1 MPLALL
7 LAVLAAAAAAPATAA
22 TAQQG
27 SGQAGPAIELRLGSV
42 APVVGPK
49 TPLSYRLVVSN
60 PGTVELRD
68 LRVQAS
74 LGAPLRTR
82 SDLQRMVDNP
92 DAVPGDLRPLQA
104 WRPGNGATAVAPG
117 RTLALEPHAEPLP
130 ASLEV
135 PSPGAVLPLVLRVS
149 AGSELGGVTSRLA
162 TFMVAVG
169 GKVDRPLRLALLVPL
184 HEQSHRNPA
193 GDFTDD
199 RLAGQLAVDG
209 SLGAIAAELAR
220 PGVPR
225 ISTVIDPLLI
235 DEATAMGGGWR
246 LRQGRRVTAV
256 PAGDPSSRA
265 ASRFLHDLRQ
275 AAGRN
280 LPSAFPYASADL
292 PALVRAGYHAD
303 ALASLLHAERHL
315 KEWLGPDPDASLA
328 WPVPGAIDAA
338 TLRVLDEAGADSV
351 VLDPHL
357 LPTTASTTQN
367 ATVDLGGGLGALQ
380 RALVPDAG
388 LSAALADPKTRS
400 APAEWAQRVLA
411 ETAITWLELPNS
423 QTPRGILLAP
433 PQSWRPAP
441 DFFRSLVR
449 GLGAS
454 PWLRV
459 EGASGLARQVAQGPG
474 EEQRPLAP
482 YTDADVGL
490 GLPASYL
497 RSVVD
502 TESQLTSFSRAVGSD
517 YEPLDDYDRDLL
529 IAESSDWRSTAGRAL
544 GRTFVRAVSQG
555 IKAVYRRVG
564 VQPTR
569 VTLTSRRGAIPIT
582 VTNSGDQRLTVVLR
596 LSSPRVDLPP
606 LSESFT
612 LNPREHVT
620 RRVEVGTRTTGTFPI
635 RVEVLTPDG
644 NVRIV
649 QNGQV
654 TLVSTAFNRVA
665 LILAGGAIGFL
676 LLWWGRKTGWRRRPG
691 SQGGASEASAEPAGP
706 VDPPDPADRTVPA
719 GSVPSGVEPPD
730 RAQ

>member
-1 MPLALL
+1 MSRRMPLVPLLL
-7 LAVLAAAAAAPATAA
+7 LAVLAGTAGTATAA
-22 TAQQG
+22 NAATARQG
-27 SGQAGPAIELRLGSV
+27 AGQPGPAIQLQLGSV

-49 TPLSYRLVVSN
+49 LPLSYRLLVSN

-68 LRVQAS
+68 LRLQAS
-74 LGAPLRTR
+74 LGAPIRTR
-82 SDLQRMVDNP
+82 SDLQRMADNP
-92 DAVPGDLRPLQA
+92 DAVPGDLRPLQS
-104 WRPGNGATAVAPG
+104 WRPGNGAAAVAPG
-117 RTLALEPHAEPLP
+117 RTLALEPHSEPLP
-130 ASLEV
+130 TSLEV

-149 AGSELGGVTSRLA
+149 ASSQLGDTTSRL
-162 TFMVAVG
+162 TTSVVALG
-169 GKVDRPLRLALLVPL
+169 GKGGRVERPLRLALLVPL

-199 RLAGQLAVDG
+199 RLAGQLAADG

-220 PGVPR
+220 PGGPR
-225 ISTVIDPLLI
+225 ITTVIDPLLI

-246 LRQGRRVTAV
+246 LRQGRRVATV
-256 PAGDPSSRA
+256 PAGDPRSRA

-303 ALASLLHAERHL
+303 ALAPLLYAEQHL

-367 ATVDLGGGLGALQ
+367 ATVDLGGGLGTLQ

-388 LSAALADPKTRS
+388 LSAALADPKASS

-449 GLGAS
+449 GLGAA

-459 EGASGLARQVAQGPG
+459 VGASELARQVAQGPG
-474 EEQRPLAP
+474 EQRRPLAP
-482 YTDADVGL
+482 YTAADVGL

-502 TESQLTSFSRAVGSD
+502 TGSQLTSFSRAVGSD
-517 YEPLDDYDRDLL
+517 YDALDDYYRDLL
-529 IAESSDWRSTAGRAL
+529 IAESSDWRSASARAR

-555 IKAVYRRVG
+555 IRAVYRQVG
-564 VQPTR
+564 VQKTR

-644 NVRIV
+644 NARIV

-665 LILAGGAIGFL
+665 LVLAGGAIGFL
-676 LLWWGRKTGWRRRPG
+676 LLWWGRKTGWRRGRPEPE
-691 SQGGASEASAEPAGP
+691 GGEPPAPTQPGGP
-706 VDPPDPADRTVPA
+706 VT
-719 GSVPSGVEPPD
+719 SGVEPPD
-730 RAQ
+730 RDQ